1 MIETWKT
8 KINMGHKVGLIYM
21 NLSEAF
27 DSLNH
32 EFLIAKLKC
41 YGRDQHT
48 IEFFRSFSQATT
60 STVK

>member
-1 MIETWKT
+1 
-8 KINMGHKVGLIYM
+8 M

-48 IEFFRSFSQATT
+48 VESFRSYSQATT